1 MKQALAVV
9 GIGLEAAAWW
19 RVSKGGS
26 VWLWLTPVLA
36 LLGVAALIAGP
47 PPLSPEV
54 DASTAIPVGLA
65 IGIALYVATRVFF
78 LIAGRWDLLRRHSVA
93 MYERQG
99 GLSLGVALALSVA
112 LSVPG
117 EELFWREFV
126 QLELV
131 DALEGA
137 AALAAVLAWV
147 VFVFAN
153 LFSRNLAIVAGA
165 VVGGAVWCG
174 LAWWT
179 GGVAASLACHVGWT
193 ALMLLFPVVRATS
206 KVSA

>member
-1 MKQALAVV
+1 MKGALAVI
-9 GIGLEAAAWW
+9 GIGLEAMAWR

-26 VWLWLTPVLA
+26 VWAWLTPVLA
-36 LLGVAALIAGP
+36 GLGIAALIAGP

-54 DASTAIPVGLA
+54 DAALAIPVGLA
-65 IGIALYVATRVFF
+65 IGLALYVATRVFF
-78 LIAGRWDLLRRHSVA
+78 LIAGRWDLLRRHSIA
-93 MYERQG
+93 MYQRQG
-99 GLSLGVALALSVA
+99 GLSLGLALVLSIAV
-112 LSVPG
+112 SVPG

-131 DALEGA
+131 PALDGA
-137 AALAAVLAWV
+137 TVLAAVLAWGA
-147 VFVFAN
+147 FVFAN

-179 GGVAASLACHVGWT
+179 GGVAASLACHLVWT
-193 ALMLLFPVVRATS
+193 ALMLVFPVVRATS
-206 KVSA
+206 AVST